1 VPVTVGRGLFVPKGL
16 KDLAWGFNPRNMPN
30 KLVRPESSS
39 SPLRGRN
46 SEKAQYSDTPVLQHS
61 ARKESR
67 TRTTTKTRAKRLTR
81 AKGIPAR
88 LTIRLLNF
96 HTRNA
101 RVYRPCRAVLF
112 LNRYLGLEPQAESLS
127 PFGTNSDSPAV
138 AILIASS
145 RRHSRETA
153 CAPVSNGYLLP
164 PSDSVNSHPCGS
176 LGSEKI

>member
-1 VPVTVGRGLFVPKGL
+1 MPK
-16 KDLAWGFNPRNMPN
+16 
-30 KLVRPESSS
+30 KLVHPESTSN
-39 SPLRGRN
+39 PLRGCN
-46 SEKAQYSDTPVLQHS
+46 SEKTQYSDTPVLQHS

-67 TRTTTKTRAKRLTR
+67 TRTRTKRLTR
-81 AKGIPAR
+81 AKDIPAR
-88 LTIRLLNF
+88 LTIRLVNL

-101 RVYRPCRAVLF
+101 RVYRPFRAVLF
-112 LNRYLGLEPQAESLS
+112 LNRYLGSKPQAESLS
-127 PFGTNSDSPAV
+127 PFGTNSDSPPV

-153 CAPVSNGYLLP
+153 CAPLSNGYLLP